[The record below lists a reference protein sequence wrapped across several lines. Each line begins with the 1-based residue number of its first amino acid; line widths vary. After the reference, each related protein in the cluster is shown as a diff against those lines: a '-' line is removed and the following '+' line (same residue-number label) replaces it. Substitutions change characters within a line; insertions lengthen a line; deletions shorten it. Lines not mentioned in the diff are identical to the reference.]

1 MSETTASNPPQ
12 SNNTV
17 FSRQYIEE
25 WLRYNTRHLLKAN
38 FDDKQQQQPSVA
50 SSISASSMPG
60 GSNSD
65 ATMAS
70 IANQIY
76 SVDPQDVRRI
86 IFCFYLKILHF

>member
-1 MSETTASNPPQ
+1 MQ
-12 SNNTV
+12 GNNTNNSV

-38 FDDKQQQQPSVA
+38 FDDKQQQQQPSVA

-65 ATMAS
+65 NNVMAS
-70 IANQIY
+70 IVNQIY
-76 SVDPQDVRRI
+76 SVDPQDVRN
-86 IFCFYLKILHF
+86 FF